1 MYNIFRYMT
10 ELFSEI
16 IIKKTDLNRMDE
28 ERLKKS
34 KQQGDR
40 QEKDKYVF
48 SSVFPNE
55 EIMNE
60 VDRILREKKGA

>member
-1 MYNIFRYMT
+1 MA

-40 QEKDKYVF
+40 PEKDKYVF